1 MVQVFVDGGI
11 KIKFKYML
19 ALWFFGGIFVGLIS
33 WAWASGIDD
42 MKEKH
47 PDYKGEDF
55 LDWDKMK
62 KYENDLYK

>member
-1 MVQVFVDGGI
+1 MIAF
-11 KIKFKYML
+11 
-19 ALWFFGGIFVGLIS
+19 WFFLFIFVLLIS
-33 WAWASGIDD
+33 WTWVSGIKN

>member
-1 MVQVFVDGGI
+1 
-11 KIKFKYML
+11 
-19 ALWFFGGIFVGLIS
+19 
-33 WAWASGIDD
+33 